1 MDAWGAAMKDV
12 VLGTLN
18 PGKTREMRE
27 ILEPFG
33 LKILSLRDFPPL
45 HPPVEVGH
53 SFRENAAIKA
63 AYYSLETS
71 LPCIADD
78 SGLSVDVLAGEP
90 GIYSSRYAGE
100 GASDEENIERLLA
113 VLAGHPRPWAAR
125 FVCSAAYAEEGR
137 VVVVYDG
144 VLAGEI
150 VPGRRGSSGF
160 GYDPVFHLQERG
172 VTVAELAM
180 EEKNRI
186 SHRRKAME
194 GLMMQL
200 KEKNVI

>member
-1 MDAWGAAMKDV
+1 MKDI

-33 LKILSLRDFPPL
+33 LTILSLRDFPPIL
-45 HPPVEVGH
+45 PPVEVGH
-53 SFRENAAIKA
+53 SFRENAEIKA
-63 AYYSLETS
+63 SCYSLETA

-78 SGLSVDVLAGEP
+78 SGLSVDVLGGEP

-100 GASDEENIERLLA
+100 GASDEDNIERLLE

-137 VVVVYDG
+137 VVAVCDG

-150 VPGRRGSSGF
+150 VPDRRGSSGF
-160 GYDPVFHLQERG
+160 GYDPVFHLPERG

-200 KEKNVI
+200 KEKNVIRY